1 VKSKRHLTT
10 FGLSLMITFLTLF
23 MAVEFAAGQQV
34 TANITGTVMD
44 PSGAPIVGA
53 TVTASDANRGT
64 VWTARSN
71 ESGIFNIQRVPIGNY
86 VVRAEAQ
93 GFEAAQHS
101 AITLDLDQTARLNF
115 QLKIGSVKETVEVS
129 SAAPELRTDTTDV
142 STIIDAKTNDN
153 LPLATR
159 NPTQLTLLAPGSV
172 TVDAASFNLG
182 SNTAEG
188 GGRPYING
196 NREQADNFLLDGIDN
211 NQVSENR
218 LGLTPSPD
226 AIQEFNLITQNA
238 SAEFGNFDGGIVN
251 TTLKSGTNAFHGDVW
266 EFFRNDALNANKW
279 ENGLN
284 PATPIGTPKLRWNM
298 FGGTVGGPILKNKLF
313 FFTDYQGGRLDH
325 PPTSSCNG
333 GGGTCTVLTSA
344 ERKGDF
350 SALLANGVQ
359 LFNPCAAGTG
369 LSGSPCKLVAPA
381 ARVPFTN
388 NIVPSGMLNPAFTK
402 LVTSSLY
409 PAATPLPNGFGQAID
424 SFGQAFNTDQGDA
437 KLDFNLSSK
446 DRFNARYSQ
455 GKQNDPSSN
464 SIGLFGNVVNTASL
478 YNTSSSWEHTVSP
491 SLVNEARF
499 GTNYIKFANN
509 NYTFDKDVSTLAGGL
524 GISGTTSDGLPLF
537 GFGGGS
543 ITNPGCGTLTCLGN
557 NVALENFASTVIQ
570 FNDNVVYSRGRHV
583 FKTGFQMN
591 RYRINVFYAGNGGQ
605 LGMLLYNGQ
614 YSGQTG
620 ASTDQAAAAAAAD
633 FALGLPSLVGR
644 GVSGG
649 GGGAWHQQDWL
660 FAGYLQDDWRF
671 TDHLTLNLGLRY
683 EARTPWTEVNNRQ
696 VNVNV
701 ATGALEYPGDA
712 TVVGSGSNG
721 FSRGLYKSTYGLPD
735 FQPRIGFAWT
745 PSRMSNKMVVRGAY
759 TISSYLEGTG
769 TNLRLTQN
777 PPNTPPQSQAI
788 NSQAGT
794 PFTTEAGPSAGAVIG
809 GNPFLGATVLA
820 WNPTVQ
826 PAMAEQYNLTIQQ
839 EIAKGTTFQIGY
851 VGQHGTHLMVPVW
864 LTQNQ
869 LVNGKVVSTPY
880 VGGENAPGVNGS
892 TAASPTY
899 GPNGFGVVKDT
910 ASIGAMKYNALQAV
924 LQTRDRH
931 GLETQVSYTYSK
943 CMTDNSGYFGTWSG
957 TTQATPASPY
967 FQNLYNEHA
976 EWAQCYW
983 DSKHII
989 SAYAVYELPVG
1000 RGKQFGK
1007 DLPSA
1012 VNAVVGN
1019 WSVNPIVSWHTG
1031 FPLAL
1036 YGNDETGTGS
1046 PGARPNCN
1054 DSLLSYPKTTSS
1066 AGMLWFNPAFAT
1078 NPAAG
1083 SFGNCPAQGPV
1094 IGPGYVDTDL
1104 SLQKNI
1110 PIGEARKFQFRADF
1124 LNAFNHPNFAHP
1136 NMSNGVINSTQDSRQ
1151 IQLALKFY
1159 F

>member
-1 VKSKRHLTT
+1 VTPKH
-10 FGLSLMITFLTLF
+10 SLRFRTYWIVGCLALF
-23 MAVEFAAGQQV
+23 VGMQPIVAQQV
-34 TANITGTVMD
+34 TANITGTVVD
-44 PSGAPIVGA
+44 QSGAPIVGA
-53 TVTASDANRGT
+53 TVTASDNNRGT
-64 VWTARSN
+64 LWTAKTN
-71 ESGIFNIQRVPIGNY
+71 ESGIFNIQRVPIGSY
-86 VVRAEAQ
+86 AVRAEAS
-93 GFEAAQHS
+93 GFESAQHS

-115 QLKIGSVKETVEVS
+115 QLRIGSVKETIEVS
-129 SAAPELRTDTTDV
+129 TESPALRTDTTEV

-196 NREQADNFLLDGIDN
+196 NREQADNFLLDGVDN
-211 NQVSENR
+211 NQTSENR

-238 SAEFGNFDGGIVN
+238 SAEYGNFDGGIIN
-251 TTLKSGTNAFHGDVW
+251 TTLKSGTNSFHGDVW

-298 FGGTVGGPILKNKLF
+298 FGGTLGGRIIKNKLF
-313 FFTDYQGGRLDH
+313 FFADYQGGRLDH

-344 ERKGDF
+344 ERGGDF
-350 SALLANGVQ
+350 SALLSQGVQ
-359 LFNPCAAGTG
+359 LFNPCAPGTG
-369 LSGSPCKLVAPA
+369 VSGTPCSLAPA
-381 ARVPFTN
+381 GSRTPFAN
-388 NIVPSGMLNPAFTK
+388 NIIPSAMLNPAFTK

-409 PAATPLPNGFGQAID
+409 PSASALPNGFGSAID
-424 SFGQAFNTDQGDA
+424 SFGQAFNSDQGDL
-437 KLDFNLSSK
+437 KIDFNASAN
-446 DRFNARYSQ
+446 DRVNARYSQ
-455 GKQNDPSSN
+455 GKQNDPSNN
-464 SIGLFGNVVNTASL
+464 SILLFGNVVNTANL
-478 YNTSSSWEHTVSP
+478 YNTSTNWEHMISP

-509 NYTFDKDVSTLAGGL
+509 NYQFDKSVGSLASGL
-524 GISGTTSDGLPLF
+524 GIGGLTSSGLPLF

-543 ITNPGCGTLTCLGN
+543 VTNPGCGVLSCLGN
-557 NVALENFASTVIQ
+557 SLALENFASTVVQ
-570 FNDNVVYSRGRHV
+570 FNDNLIYSRGRHV
-583 FKTGFQMN
+583 FKTGFQLN
-591 RYRINVFYAGNGGQ
+591 RYRINVFYAGNGGE

-614 YSGQTG
+614 YSGPTG
-620 ASTDQAAAAAAAD
+620 ASTNQAAAAAAAD

-660 FAGYLQDDWRF
+660 FAGFIQDDWRF

-683 EARTPWTEVNNRQ
+683 EARTPWTEVNDRQ
-696 VNVNV
+696 NNVNIL
-701 ATGALEYPGDA
+701 TGALEYPGSS

-721 FSRGLYKSTYGLPD
+721 FSRGLYKSVYGLPD

-745 PSRMSNKMVVRGAY
+745 PSRLNNKTVVRGAY

-777 PPNTPPQSQAI
+777 PPNTPPQTQAI
-788 NSQAGT
+788 NAQTGT

-820 WNPTVQ
+820 WSPTVQ
-826 PAMAEQYNLTIQQ
+826 PAMAQQYNLTIQQ
-839 EIAKGTTFQIGY
+839 QIANNTTFQIGY
-851 VGQHGTHLMVPVW
+851 VGQHATHLMVPVW

-869 LVNGKVVSTPY
+869 LVNGAVVSTPY
-880 VGGENAPGVNGS
+880 VGGQNAPGVNGS

-924 LQTRDRH
+924 LQKREGH
-931 GLETQVSYTYSK
+931 GLETQLSYTYSK

-967 FQNLYNEHA
+967 FQNLYNERA

-1007 DLPSA
+1007 DLPAA

-1036 YGNDETGTGS
+1036 YGNDKSGTGS

-1054 DSLLSYPKTTSS
+1054 DSLLSYPKTTST
-1066 AGMLWFNPAFAT
+1066 AGLLWFNPAFAT
-1078 NPAAG
+1078 DPAPG
-1083 SFGNCPAQGPV
+1083 TFGNCPAQGPV
-1094 IGPGYVDTDL
+1094 VGPGYIDTDI
-1104 SLQKNI
+1104 SLQKNF
-1110 PIGEARKFQFRADF
+1110 PIGEARRFQFRADL

-1136 NMSNGVINSTQDSRQ
+1136 NMSNGVINSTQDARQ

>member
-1 VKSKRHLTT
+1 MKRRLQSLR
-10 FGLSLMITFLTLF
+10 GLSLLAVFTLVISQ
-23 MAVEFAAGQQV
+23 ATLAQQV
-34 TANITGTVMD
+34 TANITGTVLD
-44 PSGAPIVGA
+44 PTGAPIIGA
-53 TVTASDANRGT
+53 TVTASDTNRGT
-64 VWTARSN
+64 VYTAKTN
-71 ESGIFNIQRVPIGNY
+71 ESGIYNIQRVPIGTY
-86 VVRAEAQ
+86 VIKAESS
-93 GFEAAQHS
+93 GFESAQHS
-101 AITLDLDQTARLNF
+101 AVALDLDQTARINF
-115 QLKIGSVKETVEVS
+115 NLKIGSVRETVEVS
-129 SAAPELRTDTTDV
+129 SEAPVLRTDTTEV
-142 STIIDAKTNDN
+142 STVIDAQTNDN

-196 NREQADNFLLDGIDN
+196 NREQADNFLLDGVDN
-211 NQVSENR
+211 NQTSENR
-218 LGLTPSPD
+218 LGLTPAPD

-238 SAEFGNFDGGIVN
+238 PAEYGNFDGGIIN
-251 TTLKSGTNAFHGDVW
+251 TTLKSGTNAFHGDMW

-279 ENGLN
+279 ENGLD
-284 PATPIGTPKLRWNM
+284 PATHIGTPKVRWNM
-298 FGGTVGGPILKNKLF
+298 FGGTLGGPVLKNKLF
-313 FFTDYQGGRLDH
+313 FFADYQGGRLDH

-344 ERKGDF
+344 QRTGDF
-350 SALLANGVQ
+350 SSLLSQGVQ
-359 LFNPCAAGTG
+359 LFNPCAPGTG
-369 LSGSPCKLVAPA
+369 VSGTPCSLVAPA

-388 NIVPSGMLNPAFTK
+388 NIIPSSMLDPAFTK

-409 PAATPLPNGFGQAID
+409 PSATALPNGFGSAID
-424 SFGQAFNTDQGDA
+424 SFGQAFNSDQGDV
-437 KLDFNLSSK
+437 KLDYNLSSK

-455 GKQNDPSSN
+455 GKQNDPSNN
-464 SIGLFGNVVNTASL
+464 SILLFGGVVNTANL
-478 YNTSSSWEHTVSP
+478 YNTSTNWEHMISP

-509 NYTFDKDVSTLAGGL
+509 NYTFDKSVSSLAGGL
-524 GISGTTSDGLPLF
+524 GISGVSSAGLPLF

-543 ITNPGCGTLTCLGN
+543 VTNSACGALSCIGN
-557 NVALENFASTVIQ
+557 NIALENFASTVVQ
-570 FNDNVVYSRGRHV
+570 FNDNVIYSHGRHV

-591 RYRINVFYAGNGGQ
+591 RYRINVFYAGNGGE
-605 LGMLLYNGQ
+605 LGLLLYNGQ
-614 YSGQTG
+614 YTAPTG
-620 ASTDQAAAAAAAD
+620 ANITATQVTDAAAAD

-660 FAGYLQDDWRF
+660 YAGFVQDDWRF

-696 VNVNV
+696 VNVNIM
-701 ATGALEYPGDA
+701 TGALQYPGNA

-721 FSRGLYKSTYGLPD
+721 FSSGLYKSTYGLPD

-745 PSRMSNKMVVRGAY
+745 PSRSGNKMVVRGAY

-777 PPNTPPQSQAI
+777 PPNTPPQTQAI
-788 NSQAGT
+788 NVTSGT
-794 PFTTEAGPSAGAVIG
+794 PFNTEAGPSAGAVIG
-809 GNPFLGATVLA
+809 GNPFLGATMLA
-820 WNPTVQ
+820 WSPTVQ
-826 PAMAEQYNLTIQQ
+826 PAMAQQYNVTIQQ
-839 EIAKGTTFQIGY
+839 EVAKNTTLQVGY
-851 VGQHGTHLMVPVW
+851 IGQHATHLMVPVW

-924 LQTRDRH
+924 LQKRESH
-931 GLETQVSYTYSK
+931 GLETQISYTYSK

-967 FQNLYNEHA
+967 FQNLYNERA

-983 DSKHII
+983 DSKHIV
-989 SAYAVYELPVG
+989 SAYAIYQLPVG

-1007 DLPSA
+1007 DMPAPVDA
-1012 VNAVVGN
+1012 VIGN

-1036 YGNDETGTGS
+1036 YGSDTTGTGS

-1054 DSLLSYPKTTSS
+1054 DALLSYPKTTDKT
-1066 AGMLWFNPAFAT
+1066 GLLWFNPGFVTPTA
-1078 NPAAG
+1078 PG
-1083 SFGNCPAQGPV
+1083 QFGNCPAQGPV
-1094 IGPGYVDTDL
+1094 IGPGYIDADI
-1104 SLQKNI
+1104 SLQKNF
-1110 PIGEARKFQFRADF
+1110 PIGEVRRFQFRADL

-1136 NMSNGVINSTQDSRQ
+1136 NMSTGVINSTQDARQ

>member
-1 VKSKRHLTT
+1 MKRRLHSLV
-10 FGLSLMITFLTLF
+10 GLSVLACVFTVLT
-23 MAVEFAAGQQV
+23 VTPQAAWSQEV
-34 TANITGTVMD
+34 TANITGTVTD
-44 PSGAPIVGA
+44 PSGAPI
-53 TVTASDANRGT
+53 SDATALAADTQRGT
-64 VWTARSN
+64 TYTSRTN
-71 ESGIFNIQRVPIGNY
+71 DSGIFTINRIPVGQYTVKVQQKGFDTA
-86 VVRAEAQ
+86 VRS
-93 GFEAAQHS
+93 G
-101 AITLDLDQTARLNF
+101 ITLDLNTTARLEF
-115 QLKIGSVKETVEVS
+115 QLKIGQVTETVEVS
-129 SAAPELRTDTTDV
+129 AGAPLLQSETAEV
-142 STIIDAKTNDN
+142 STVIDAKTNDN

-196 NREQADNFLLDGIDN
+196 NREQADNFLLDGIDD

-238 SAEFGNFDGGIVN
+238 SAEFGNFDGGIIN
-251 TTLKSGTNAFHGDVW
+251 TTIKSGTNAYHGDVW

-279 ENGLN
+279 ENGLT
-284 PATPIGTPKLRWNM
+284 PGTPIPTPKVRWNM
-298 FGGTVGGPILKNKLF
+298 FGGTLGGRIIKNKLF
-313 FFTDYQGGRLDH
+313 FFTDFQGGRLDH

-333 GGGTCTVLTSA
+333 GGGTCVVLTSA
-344 ERKGDF
+344 ERTGNF
-350 SALLANGVQ
+350 GALLAQGVQ

-369 LSGSPCKLVAPA
+369 ISGKPCQLLAPA
-381 ARVPFTN
+381 ARTPFAGNVIPTT
-388 NIVPSGMLNPAFTK
+388 MLDPAFTK

-409 PAATPLPNGFGQAID
+409 PAASPISNGFGQAID
-424 SFGQAFNTDQGDA
+424 NFGQAFNSDQGDIKIDYNMA
-437 KLDFNLSSK
+437 AK
-446 DRFNARYSQ
+446 DRLNARYSQ
-455 GKQNDPSSN
+455 GRQNDPSTN
-464 SIGLFGNVVNTASL
+464 SIDLFGNVTNTANL
-478 YNTSSSWEHTVSP
+478 YNTSLNWDHTFSN
-491 SLVNEARF
+491 SLLNEARL

-509 NYTFDKDVSTLAGGL
+509 NYTFDQAASQLAGSL
-524 GISGTTSDGLPLF
+524 GISGAGTAGLPLF

-543 ITNPGCGTLTCLGN
+543 ITNPGCGALSCLGN

-570 FNDNVVYSRGRHV
+570 FNDNVIYNRGRHV
-583 FKTGFQMN
+583 IKAGFQMN
-591 RYRINVFYAGNGGQ
+591 RYRINVFYAGNGGE

-614 YSGQTG
+614 YSGPTG
-620 ASTDQAAAAAAAD
+620 ATPGQAAGAAAAD
-633 FALGLPSLVGR
+633 FALGLPSLVGH
-644 GVSGG
+644 GVAGG
-649 GGGAWHQQDWL
+649 GAGAWHQQDWL
-660 FAGYLQDDWRF
+660 YAGYVQDNWRF
-671 TDHLTLNLGLRY
+671 TDRFTLNLGLRY

-696 VNVNV
+696 VNININ
-701 ATGALEYPGDA
+701 TGALEYPGSS
-712 TVVGSGSNG
+712 TVVGVGTNG
-721 FSRGLYKSTYGLPD
+721 FSSGLYNSTYGLRD
-735 FQPRIGFAWT
+735 FQPRVGFAWSPAT
-745 PSRMSNKMVVRGAY
+745 FNNKLVVRGAY

-788 NSQAGT
+788 NSQGT
-794 PFTTEAGPSAGAVIG
+794 GASPFATEAGPSAGAAIG
-809 GNPFLGATVLA
+809 GNPFIGATMLA
-820 WNPTVQ
+820 WDPTVQ
-826 PAMAEQYNLTIQQ
+826 PAMAQQYNLTIQR
-839 EIAKGTTFQIGY
+839 ELGYGTTLQLGY
-851 VGQHGTHLMVPVW
+851 VGQHATHLMVPVW

-869 LVNGKVVSTPY
+869 IVNGKVVSSPF
-880 VGGENAPGVNGS
+880 VDGQNADG
-892 TAASPTY
+892 TF
-899 GPNGFGVVKDT
+899 GPNHFGVVKDT

-924 LQTRDRH
+924 LQKREGH

-967 FQNLYNEHA
+967 FQNLYNPHA

-983 DSKHII
+983 DSKHVI
-989 SAYAVYELPVG
+989 SAYAVYEVPVG

-1007 DLPSA
+1007 DLPTA

-1019 WSVNPIVSWHTG
+1019 LSINPIVSWHTG

-1036 YGNDETGTGS
+1036 YGSDKSGTGS

-1054 DSLLSYPKTTSS
+1054 ISLLSYPKTVSS
-1066 AGMLWFNPAFAT
+1066 AGLLWFNPAFAT
-1078 NPAAG
+1078 DPAPG
-1083 SFGNCPAQGPV
+1083 TFGNCPAQGPV
-1094 IGPGYVDTDL
+1094 IGPGYVDTDI

-1110 PIGEARKFQFRADF
+1110 PLGEIRKFQFRADF

-1136 NMSNGVINSTQDSRQ
+1136 NMSNGIINATQDARQ

>member
-1 VKSKRHLTT
+1 VRGIPLSLR
-10 FGLSLMITFLTLF
+10 GLSLFVGLF
-23 MAVEFAAGQQV
+23 IALVVTSQHAWAQEV
-34 TANITGTVMD
+34 TANITGTITD
-44 PSGAPIVGA
+44 PTGAPIVGA
-53 TVTASDANRGT
+53 TATATDTQRGT
-64 VWTARSN
+64 TYNATTNDTGVYTISR
-71 ESGIFNIQRVPIGNY
+71 IPIGEY
-86 VVRAEAQ
+86 SVKVKQ
-93 GFEAAQHS
+93 TGFETAEHS
-101 AITLDLDQTARLNF
+101 AIRLDLNQTARLNF
-115 QLKIGSVKETVEVS
+115 QLKIGQVTEVVEVS
-129 SAAPELRTDTTDV
+129 GGAPLLQADTTDV

-196 NREQADNFLLDGIDN
+196 NREQADNFLLDGVDDN
-211 NQVSENR
+211 QTSENR

-238 SAEFGNFDGGIVN
+238 SAEFGNFDGGIIN
-251 TTLKSGTNAFHGDVW
+251 TTIKSGTNRYHGNVF

-298 FGGTVGGPILKNKLF
+298 FGGTFGGPIVKNKLF
-313 FFTDYQGGRLDH
+313 FFADFQGGRLDH
-325 PPTSSCNG
+325 PPTASCNG

-344 ERKGDF
+344 ERAGNF
-350 SALLANGVQ
+350 GALLAQGVQ

-369 LSGSPCKLVAPA
+369 VSGTPCRLVAPA
-381 ARVPFTN
+381 ARVPFAN
-388 NIVPSGMLNPAFTK
+388 NIIPSNMLDSAFTK
-402 LVTSSLY
+402 LVGSSLY
-409 PAATPLPNGFGQAID
+409 PSASASPNGFGAAID
-424 SFGQAFNTDQGDA
+424 SFGQAFNSDQGDI
-437 KLDFNLSSK
+437 KVDYNLTQK

-455 GKQNDPSSN
+455 GRQNDPSNN
-464 SIGLFGNVVNTASL
+464 SIDLFGNVINTANL
-478 YNTSSSWEHTVSP
+478 YNTSSNWDHTFSP
-491 SLVNEARF
+491 SILNEARL

-509 NYTFDKDVSTLAGGL
+509 NYVFDQAASQLAGSL
-524 GISGTTSDGLPLF
+524 GINGAGSAGLPLF

-543 ITNPGCGTLTCLGN
+543 VTNSACGTLSCLGN
-557 NVALENFASTVIQ
+557 AVSLENFASTVVQ
-570 FNDNVVYSRGRHV
+570 FNDNVVYNRGRHV

-591 RYRINVFYAGNGGQ
+591 RYRINVFYAGNGGE
-605 LGMLLYNGQ
+605 LGLLLYDGQ
-614 YSGQTG
+614 YSGPVG
-620 ASTDQAAAAAAAD
+620 ATTSQSAAAAAAD

-649 GGGAWHQQDWL
+649 GGGAWHQEDWL
-660 FAGYLQDDWRF
+660 FAGYIQDNWRF
-671 TDHLTLNLGLRY
+671 TDRLTLNLGLRY
-683 EARTPWTEVNNRQ
+683 EARTPWIETNNRQ
-696 VNVNV
+696 VNVNIL
-701 ATGALEYPGDA
+701 TGALEYPGNA
-712 TVVGSGSNG
+712 PVAGVGTNG
-721 FSRGLYKSTYGLPD
+721 FSRGLYNSTYGLPD

-745 PSRMSNKMVVRGAY
+745 PSRFDNKMVVRGAY

-777 PPNTPPQSQAI
+777 PPNTPPQTQAI
-788 NSQAGT
+788 NTQTAGLT
-794 PFTTEAGPSAGAVIG
+794 PFTTEAGPSAGAAIG
-809 GNPFLGATVLA
+809 GNPFLNATVLA
-820 WNPTVQ
+820 WSPTVQ
-826 PAMAEQYNLTIQQ
+826 PAMAQQYNLTI
-839 EIAKGTTFQIGY
+839 EREVAKDTTFQVGY
-851 VGQHGTHLMVPVW
+851 VGQHATHTMVPVW

-880 VGGENAPGVNGS
+880 VGGENSDG
-892 TAASPTY
+892 TF
-899 GPNGFGVVKDT
+899 GPNHFGVVKDT

-924 LQTRDRH
+924 LQKRESH

-967 FQNLYNEHA
+967 FQNLYNERA

-989 SAYAVYELPVG
+989 SAYATYELPVG
-1000 RGKQFGK
+1000 HGKQFGN
-1007 DLPSA
+1007 DLPTA
-1012 VNAVVGN
+1012 ANAVVGN

-1036 YGNDETGTGS
+1036 YGTDESGTGS

-1054 DSLLSYPKTTSS
+1054 DSQLTYPKTMST
-1066 AGMLWFNPAFAT
+1066 AGLLWFNPAFAT
-1078 NPAAG
+1078 NPAPG
-1083 SFGNCPAQGPV
+1083 TFGNCPAQGPV

-1104 SLQKNI
+1104 SLQKNF
-1110 PIGEARKFQFRADF
+1110 PIGEDRRLQFRADF
-1124 LNAFNHPNFAHP
+1124 LNTFNHPNFAHP
-1136 NMSNGVINSTQDSRQ
+1136 NMSNGIINSTQDARQ

>member
-1 VKSKRHLTT
+1 
-10 FGLSLMITFLTLF
+10 
-23 MAVEFAAGQQV
+23 
-34 TANITGTVMD
+34 
-44 PSGAPIVGA
+44 
-53 TVTASDANRGT
+53 
-64 VWTARSN
+64 
-71 ESGIFNIQRVPIGNY
+71 
-86 VVRAEAQ
+86 
-93 GFEAAQHS
+93 
-101 AITLDLDQTARLNF
+101 
-115 QLKIGSVKETVEVS
+115 
-129 SAAPELRTDTTDV
+129 
-142 STIIDAKTNDN
+142 
-153 LPLATR
+153 
-159 NPTQLTLLAPGSV
+159 
-172 TVDAASFNLG
+172 
-182 SNTAEG
+182 
-188 GGRPYING
+188 
-196 NREQADNFLLDGIDN
+196 
-211 NQVSENR
+211 
-218 LGLTPSPD
+218 
-226 AIQEFNLITQNA
+226 
-238 SAEFGNFDGGIVN
+238 
-251 TTLKSGTNAFHGDVW
+251 
-266 EFFRNDALNANKW
+266 
-279 ENGLN
+279 
-284 PATPIGTPKLRWNM
+284 
-298 FGGTVGGPILKNKLF
+298 
-313 FFTDYQGGRLDH
+313 
-325 PPTSSCNG
+325 
-333 GGGTCTVLTSA
+333 
-344 ERKGDF
+344 
-350 SALLANGVQ
+350 
-359 LFNPCAAGTG
+359 
-369 LSGSPCKLVAPA
+369 
-381 ARVPFTN
+381 
-388 NIVPSGMLNPAFTK
+388 
-402 LVTSSLY
+402 
-409 PAATPLPNGFGQAID
+409 
-424 SFGQAFNTDQGDA
+424 
-437 KLDFNLSSK
+437 
-446 DRFNARYSQ
+446 
-455 GKQNDPSSN
+455 
-464 SIGLFGNVVNTASL
+464 
-478 YNTSSSWEHTVSP
+478 
-491 SLVNEARF
+491 
-499 GTNYIKFANN
+499 
-509 NYTFDKDVSTLAGGL
+509 
-524 GISGTTSDGLPLF
+524 
-537 GFGGGS
+537 
-543 ITNPGCGTLTCLGN
+543 
-557 NVALENFASTVIQ
+557 
-570 FNDNVVYSRGRHV
+570 
-583 FKTGFQMN
+583 
-591 RYRINVFYAGNGGQ
+591 
-605 LGMLLYNGQ
+605 
-614 YSGQTG
+614 
-620 ASTDQAAAAAAAD
+620 
-633 FALGLPSLVGR
+633 
-644 GVSGG
+644 
-649 GGGAWHQQDWL
+649 
-660 FAGYLQDDWRF
+660 
-671 TDHLTLNLGLRY
+671 
-683 EARTPWTEVNNRQ
+683 
-696 VNVNV
+696 
-701 ATGALEYPGDA
+701 
-712 TVVGSGSNG
+712 
-721 FSRGLYKSTYGLPD
+721 
-735 FQPRIGFAWT
+735 
-745 PSRMSNKMVVRGAY
+745 MSNKMVVRGAY

-892 TAASPTY
+892 TPASPTY

>member
-1 VKSKRHLTT
+1 MKRRLQSLR
-10 FGLSLMITFLTLF
+10 GLSLLAVFTLVISQ
-23 MAVEFAAGQQV
+23 ATLAQQV
-34 TANITGTVMD
+34 TANITGTVLD
-44 PSGAPIVGA
+44 PTGAPIVGA
-53 TVTASDANRGT
+53 TVTASDTNRGA
-64 VWTARSN
+64 VYTAKSN
-71 ESGIFNIQRVPIGNY
+71 ESGIYSIQRVPIGTY
-86 VVRAEAQ
+86 AIKAESS
-93 GFEAAQHS
+93 GFESAQHS
-101 AITLDLDQTARLNF
+101 AVTLDLDQTARINF
-115 QLKIGSVKETVEVS
+115 DLKVGSVKETVEVS
-129 SAAPELRTDTTDV
+129 SEAPVLHTDTTEV
-142 STIIDAKTNDN
+142 STVIDAQTNDN

-196 NREQADNFLLDGIDN
+196 NREQADNFLLDGVDN
-211 NQVSENR
+211 NQTSENR
-218 LGLTPSPD
+218 LGLTPAPD

-238 SAEFGNFDGGIVN
+238 PAEYGNFDGGIIN

-284 PATPIGTPKLRWNM
+284 PATPIGTPKVRWNM
-298 FGGTVGGPILKNKLF
+298 FGGTLGGPVLKNKLF
-313 FFTDYQGGRLDH
+313 FFADYQGGRLDH

-333 GGGTCTVLTSA
+333 GGGTCSVLTTA
-344 ERKGDF
+344 ERTGDF
-350 SALLANGVQ
+350 SALLSQGVQ
-359 LFNPCAAGTG
+359 LFNPCAPGTG
-369 LSGSPCKLVAPA
+369 VSGTPCSLVAPA
-381 ARVPFTN
+381 ARVPFAN
-388 NIVPSGMLNPAFTK
+388 NIIPSSMLDPAFTK

-409 PAATPLPNGFGQAID
+409 PSATPLSNGFGSAID
-424 SFGQAFNTDQGDA
+424 SFGQAFNSDQGDV
-437 KLDFNLSSK
+437 KLDYNLSSK

-455 GKQNDPSSN
+455 GKQNDPSSS
-464 SIGLFGNVVNTASL
+464 SILLFGSVVNTANL
-478 YNTSSSWEHTVSP
+478 YNTSTNWEHMISP

-499 GTNYIKFANN
+499 GTNYINFANN
-509 NYTFDKDVSTLAGGL
+509 NYTFDKSVQTLAGGL
-524 GISGTTSDGLPLF
+524 GINGVTSAGLPLF

-543 ITNPGCGTLTCLGN
+543 VTNSACGALSCIGN
-557 NVALENFASTVIQ
+557 NIALENFASTVVQ
-570 FNDNVVYSRGRHV
+570 FNDNVIYSHGRHV

-591 RYRINVFYAGNGGQ
+591 RYRINVFYAGNGGE
-605 LGMLLYNGQ
+605 LGLLLYDGQ
-614 YSGQTG
+614 YSGPIGSNVTATQQT
-620 ASTDQAAAAAAAD
+620 DAAAAD

-660 FAGYLQDDWRF
+660 YAGFVQDDWRF

-696 VNVNV
+696 VNVNIM
-701 ATGALEYPGDA
+701 TGALEYPGNA

-721 FSRGLYKSTYGLPD
+721 FSSGLYKSTYGLPD

-745 PSRMSNKMVVRGAY
+745 PSRSGNKMVVRGAY

-777 PPNTPPQSQAI
+777 PPNTPPQTQAV
-788 NSQAGT
+788 NVTSGT

-809 GNPFLGATVLA
+809 GNPFLGATMLA

-826 PAMAEQYNLTIQQ
+826 PAMAQQYNLTIQQ
-839 EIAKGTTFQIGY
+839 EVAKNTSLQVGY
-851 VGQHGTHLMVPVW
+851 IGQHATHLMVPVW

-869 LVNGKVVSTPY
+869 LVNGNVVSTPY
-880 VGGENAPGVNGS
+880 VGGMNPPGVNGS
-892 TAASPTY
+892 TVASPTY

-924 LQTRDRH
+924 LQKRESH
-931 GLETQVSYTYSK
+931 GLETQISYTYSK

-967 FQNLYNEHA
+967 FQNLYNERA

-983 DSKHII
+983 DSKHIV
-989 SAYAVYELPVG
+989 SAYAIYQLPVG
-1000 RGKQFGK
+1000 HGKQFGK
-1007 DLPSA
+1007 DLPA
-1012 VNAVVGN
+1012 VVDAVVGN

-1036 YGNDETGTGS
+1036 YGSDTTGTGS

-1054 DSLLSYPKTTSS
+1054 DALLSYPKTTDTS
-1066 AGMLWFNPAFAT
+1066 GLLWFNPAFVTPTA
-1078 NPAAG
+1078 PG
-1083 SFGNCPAQGPV
+1083 QFGNCPAQGPV
-1094 IGPGYVDTDL
+1094 IGPGYIDADI
-1104 SLQKNI
+1104 SLQKNF
-1110 PIGEARKFQFRADF
+1110 PIGEVRRFQFRADF

-1136 NMSNGVINSTQDSRQ
+1136 NMSTGVINSTQDARQ

>member
-1 VKSKRHLTT
+1 MKRRLLSLR
-10 FGLSLMITFLTLF
+10 GLSLLAVFTL
-23 MAVEFAAGQQV
+23 VISQAALAQQV
-34 TANITGTVMD
+34 TANITGTVLD
-44 PSGAPIVGA
+44 PTGAPIIGA
-53 TVTASDANRGT
+53 TVTASDTNRGT
-64 VWTARSN
+64 VYTAKTN
-71 ESGIFNIQRVPIGNY
+71 ESGIYNIQRVPIGTY
-86 VVRAEAQ
+86 VIKAESS
-93 GFEAAQHS
+93 GFESARHS
-101 AITLDLDQTARLNF
+101 AVALDLDQTARINF
-115 QLKIGSVKETVEVS
+115 DLKIGSVKETVEVS
-129 SAAPELRTDTTDV
+129 SEAPVLRTDTTEV
-142 STIIDAKTNDN
+142 STVIDAQTNDN

-196 NREQADNFLLDGIDN
+196 NREQADNFLLDGVDN
-211 NQVSENR
+211 NQTSENR
-218 LGLTPSPD
+218 LGLTPAPD

-238 SAEFGNFDGGIVN
+238 PAEYGNFDGGIIN

-279 ENGLN
+279 ENGLD
-284 PATPIGTPKLRWNM
+284 PATHIGTPKLRWNM
-298 FGGTVGGPILKNKLF
+298 FGGTLGGPVLKSKLF
-313 FFTDYQGGRLDH
+313 FFADYQGGRLDH

-344 ERKGDF
+344 ERTGDF
-350 SALLANGVQ
+350 SALLSQGVQ
-359 LFNPCAAGTG
+359 LFNPCAPGTG
-369 LSGSPCKLVAPA
+369 VSGTPCSLVAPA
-381 ARVPFTN
+381 ARVPFAN
-388 NIVPSGMLNPAFTK
+388 NIIPSSMLDPAFTK

-409 PAATPLPNGFGQAID
+409 PSATPLPNGFGSAID
-424 SFGQAFNTDQGDA
+424 SFGQAFNSDQGDI
-437 KLDFNLSSK
+437 KLDYNLSSK
-446 DRFNARYSQ
+446 DRFNTRYSQ
-455 GKQNDPSSN
+455 GKQNDPSNN
-464 SIGLFGNVVNTASL
+464 SILLFGGVVNTANL
-478 YNTSSSWEHTVSP
+478 YNTSTNWEHMISP

-509 NYTFDKDVSTLAGGL
+509 NYTFDKSVSSLAGGL
-524 GISGTTSDGLPLF
+524 GINGVSADGLPLF

-543 ITNPGCGTLTCLGN
+543 VTNSACGALSCIGN
-557 NVALENFASTVIQ
+557 NMALENFASTVIQ
-570 FNDNVVYSRGRHV
+570 FNDNVIYSHGRHV

-591 RYRINVFYAGNGGQ
+591 RYRINVFYAGNGGE
-605 LGMLLYNGQ
+605 LGLLLYNGQ
-614 YSGQTG
+614 YSGPTG
-620 ASTDQAAAAAAAD
+620 ANVTASQVIDAAAAD

-660 FAGYLQDDWRF
+660 YAGFVQDDWRF

-696 VNVNV
+696 VNVNIM
-701 ATGALEYPGDA
+701 TGALQYPGNT

-721 FSRGLYKSTYGLPD
+721 FSSGLYKSTYGLPD

-745 PSRMSNKMVVRGAY
+745 PSRSGNKMVVRGAY

-777 PPNTPPQSQAI
+777 PPNTPPQTQAI
-788 NSQAGT
+788 NVTSGT
-794 PFTTEAGPSAGAVIG
+794 PFNTEAGPSAGAVIG
-809 GNPFLGATVLA
+809 GNPFLGATMLA
-820 WNPTVQ
+820 WSPTVQ
-826 PAMAEQYNLTIQQ
+826 PAMAQQYNLTIQQ
-839 EIAKGTTFQIGY
+839 EVAKNTTLQVGY
-851 VGQHGTHLMVPVW
+851 IGQHATHLMVPVW

-924 LQTRDRH
+924 LQKRESH
-931 GLETQVSYTYSK
+931 GLETQISYTYSK

-967 FQNLYNEHA
+967 FQNLYNERA

-983 DSKHII
+983 DSKHIV
-989 SAYAVYELPVG
+989 SAYAIYQLPVG
-1000 RGKQFGK
+1000 RGKQLGK
-1007 DLPSA
+1007 DMPAA
-1012 VNAVVGN
+1012 VDAVIGN

-1036 YGNDETGTGS
+1036 YGSDTTGTGS

-1054 DSLLSYPKTTSS
+1054 DALLSYPKTTDKT
-1066 AGMLWFNPAFAT
+1066 GLLWFNPGFVTPTA
-1078 NPAAG
+1078 PG
-1083 SFGNCPAQGPV
+1083 QFGNCPAQGPV
-1094 IGPGYVDTDL
+1094 IGPGYIDADI
-1104 SLQKNI
+1104 SLQKNF
-1110 PIGEARKFQFRADF
+1110 PIGEVRRFQFRADL

-1136 NMSNGVINSTQDSRQ
+1136 NMSTGVINATQDARQ

>member
-1 VKSKRHLTT
+1 MKRLLSLR
-10 FGLSLMITFLTLF
+10 GLSLL
-23 MAVEFAAGQQV
+23 AVFSLVISQPMWSQQV
-34 TANITGTVMD
+34 TGNITGTVAD

-53 TVTASDANRGT
+53 TVTASDNNRGT
-64 VWTARSN
+64 VWTTKTN
-71 ESGIFNIQRVPIGNY
+71 DSGIFNIQRVPIGTY
-86 VVRAEAQ
+86 VIRAESP
-93 GFEAAQHS
+93 GFAAAQNS
-101 AITLDLDQTARLNF
+101 NVTLDLDQTARINF
-115 QLKIGSVKETVEVS
+115 QLKLGSVKEAVEVS
-129 SAAPELRTDTTDV
+129 AEAPVLRTDTTEV
-142 STIIDAKTNDN
+142 STVIDAKTNDN

-196 NREQADNFLLDGIDN
+196 NREQADNFLLDGVDN
-211 NQVSENR
+211 NQTSENR

-238 SAEFGNFDGGIVN
+238 PAEYGNFDGGIIN
-251 TTLKSGTNAFHGDVW
+251 TTLKSGTNTFHGNVF

-298 FGGTVGGPILKNKLF
+298 FGGTLGGPIIKNKLF
-313 FFTDYQGGRLDH
+313 FFADYQGGRLDH

-344 ERKGDF
+344 ERTGNF
-350 SALLANGVQ
+350 SALLPTVQ
-359 LFNPCAAGTG
+359 LLNPCAAGTG
-369 LSGSPCKLVAPA
+369 VSGTPCSLVAPA
-381 ARVPFTN
+381 ARVPFAN
-388 NIVPSGMLNPAFTK
+388 NTIPSSMLNPAFTK
-402 LVTSSLY
+402 LVSSSLY
-409 PAATPLPNGFGQAID
+409 PSAVALPNGFGSAID
-424 SFGQAFNTDQGDA
+424 SFGQAFNSDQGDI
-437 KLDFNLSSK
+437 KVDFNLSVK
-446 DRFNARYSQ
+446 DRINTRYSQ
-455 GKQNDPSSN
+455 GKQNDPSNN
-464 SIGLFGNVVNTASL
+464 SIFLFGNVTNTANL
-478 YNTSSSWEHTVSP
+478 YNTSTNWEHMVSNA
-491 SLVNEARF
+491 LVNEARF

-509 NYTFDKDVSTLAGGL
+509 DYSFDKSVESLAGSL
-524 GISGTTSDGLPLF
+524 GINGVSSGLPLF

-543 ITNPGCGTLTCLGN
+543 ITNPGCGILSCLGN
-557 NVALENFASTVIQ
+557 NIALENFASTVIQ
-570 FNDNVVYSRGRHV
+570 FNDNVIYSHGRHV
-583 FKTGFQMN
+583 TKTGFQMN
-591 RYRINVFYAGNGGQ
+591 RYRINVFYAGNGGE

-614 YSGQTG
+614 YSAPVG

-660 FAGYLQDDWRF
+660 YAGFVQDDWRF
-671 TDHLTLNLGLRY
+671 SDHLTLNLGLRY

-701 ATGALEYPGDA
+701 QTGALEYPGNK

-721 FSRGLYKSTYGLPD
+721 FSSGLYNSTYGRPA
-735 FQPRIGFAWT
+735 FQPRIGFAWS
-745 PSRMSNKMVVRGAY
+745 PSRFGNKTVVRGAY

-777 PPNTPPQSQAI
+777 PPNTPPQTQAI
-788 NSQAGT
+788 NTQSGT
-794 PFTTEAGPSAGAVIG
+794 PFATEAGPSAGTVIG
-809 GNPFLGATVLA
+809 GNPFLGATMLA

-826 PAMAEQYNLTIQQ
+826 PAMAQQYNLTIQQ
-839 EIAKGTTFQIGY
+839 ELAKGTTFQIGY
-851 VGQHGTHLMVPVW
+851 VGQHATHLMVPVW

-869 LVNGKVVSTPY
+869 LVNGKIVSTPY
-880 VGGENAPGVNGS
+880 VGGQNAPGVNGS

-924 LQTRDRH
+924 LQKREGH
-931 GLETQVSYTYSK
+931 GLETQLSYTYSK

-967 FQNLYNEHA
+967 FQNLYNERA

-1007 DLPSA
+1007 DLPTA

-1036 YGNDETGTGS
+1036 YGNDKSGTGS

-1054 DSLLSYPKTTSS
+1054 DALLGYPKTTST
-1066 AGMLWFNPAFAT
+1066 AGLLWFNPAFAT
-1078 NPAAG
+1078 DPAPG
-1083 SFGNCPAQGPV
+1083 QFGNCPAQGPV
-1094 IGPGYVDTDL
+1094 IGPGYINTDI
-1104 SLQKNI
+1104 SLQKNF
-1110 PIGEARKFQFRADF
+1110 PFGEVRRLQFRADF
-1124 LNAFNHPNFAHP
+1124 LNAFNHANFAHP
-1136 NMSNGVINSTQDSRQ
+1136 NMSNGLITSTQDAREV
-1151 IQLALKFY
+1151 QLAFKFY